1 MAKKP
6 TKDDCWSLSMRGHCF
21 GDGYSS
27 DEDSDQDSPLKAT
40 DGDSGDTGTIRLCVP
55 ASEDSRLLGELDLAS
70 RTDTANYKPNPW
82 SIARANAANRLSKA
96 PPPAQNKPACTRP
109 AQAAETVLDMLRN
122 QPKKTRTNNFKPA
135 EAPACSTASALD
147 PQPLNYL
154 DGVRSPTD
162 VELWLE
168 DGAHIPSDETLVDH
182 NSYQPDVLNKDTTVT
197 DSASNADLAPTKRL
211 EPDDSVY
218 NAEPL
223 ALGAEPPVPT
233 SPTQAPKIPSG
244 FEFRPKLSESSRLS
258 SQSTLTIPPP
268 QKWRVPTR
276 QQRSPPPPSSP
287 SPPPRPQKS
296 LYASNAEKKRDAY
309 EAFGSPDAQWNTLA
323 TAKKGRTANDK
334 KAGTKGRNAFKLPLR
349 IGAALQSRKAES
361 SHLSVDSQKKGET
374 AAQRQRRVVTYLPPP
389 PNSAPA
395 SASRTD
401 DRCPGDQAAHS
412 PKDGRYARSERDSVM
427 SSSSS
432 SPFKP
437 LAVRRVAPPTMSLP
451 NYKYTGPSAESSSRP
466 RTARPTG
473 SNSPGVTV
481 NFDDSGLPERYDVVR
496 RRVAQ

>member
-1 MAKKP
+1 MP
-6 TKDDCWSLSMRGHCF
+6 QQENVQPEGH
-21 GDGYSS
+21 
-27 DEDSDQDSPLKAT
+27 
-40 DGDSGDTGTIRLCVP
+40 
-55 ASEDSRLLGELDLAS
+55 
-70 RTDTANYKPNPW
+70 
-82 SIARANAANRLSKA
+82 RA
-96 PPPAQNKPACTRP
+96 CRP
-109 AQAAETVLDMLRN
+109 VL
-122 QPKKTRTNNFKPA
+122 
-135 EAPACSTASALD
+135 
-147 PQPLNYL
+147 PQWKEEW
-154 DGVRSPTD
+154 RSPP
-162 VELWLE
+162 LE
-168 DGAHIPSDETLVDH
+168 DMVTTHSTSPIVHKPPQNVYRKSPFAH
-182 NSYQPDVLNKDTTVT
+182 
-197 DSASNADLAPTKRL
+197 ASPKFTHHAAYTRR
-211 EPDDSVY
+211 PDDSSKNPVS
-218 NAEPL
+218 L
-223 ALGAEPPVPT
+223 HSPPEREHSNFITVPT

-296 LYASNAEKKRDAY
+296 LYASNVQKKRDAY

-323 TAKKGRTANDK
+323 TAKKGRTADDK
-334 KAGTKGRNAFKLPLR
+334 KARTKGRNAFKLPLR
-349 IGAALQSRKAES
+349 IGVALQSRKAES

-401 DRCPGDQAAHS
+401 DRCPGDQAAHG

-481 NFDDSGLPERYDVVR
+481 NFDDYGLPERYDVVR